1 MSRRSTYLL
10 ALFALSLSQ
19 PACDPPGR
27 SRKSTE
33 DAAAAAAEP
42 EGKEVSRWKSMAERD
57 GPPPEEKKPPR
68 PRPST
73 EGGLKIYVSVDM
85 EGIAGVVTGAQLGPE
100 GFEYQRFREFMT
112 AEVNA
117 VIDAAYVAGAREVL
131 VSDSHGNGENLLID
145 RLPPEVQ
152 VVRSWPRPLGMMA
165 GIDETFH
172 GVIFLGYHTGTTNPK
187 GVRAHTF
194 SSSKLA
200 DVRMN
205 EMSMSEAHVNAAIAG
220 HFGVPV
226 IMVSGDDACV
236 QETRAVLG
244 DIEGAVVKW
253 SLGFHS
259 ARTLTPEAARAE
271 IGRKVTAAMA
281 RIEEFEPY
289 VLETPVEVEVWFKY
303 NRPSEVLAYLPMFE
317 RVGSRG
323 VHFTAEDVA
332 EASRFLRFIT
342 TYDPNLKP

>member
-1 MSRRSTYLL
+1 M
-10 ALFALSLSQ
+10 A
-19 PACDPPGR
+19 
-27 SRKSTE
+27 
-33 DAAAAAAEP
+33 
-42 EGKEVSRWKSMAERD
+42 KEEA
-57 GPPPEEKKPPR
+57 PPPEEKPPPR
-68 PRPST
+68 PRPSAD
-73 EGGLKIYVSVDM
+73 GGLKIYVSVDM
-85 EGIAGVVTGAQLGPE
+85 EGIVGVVTGDQLGPE

-112 AEVNA
+112 GEVNA
-117 VIDAAYVAGAREVL
+117 VIDAAYEAGAREVL

-152 VVRSWPRPLGMMA
+152 VIRSWPRPLGMMA

-172 GVIFLGYHTGTTNPK
+172 GVIFLGYHAATTNPR

-200 DVRMN
+200 DVRIN
-205 EMSMSEAHVNAAIAG
+205 DMSISEAQINAAIAG

-244 DIEGAVVKW
+244 DVEGAVVKW
-253 SLGFHS
+253 SLGYQS
-259 ARTLTPEAARAE
+259 ARMLTPEAARAE

-281 RIEEFEPY
+281 RMDDFEPY
-289 VLETPVEVEVWFKY
+289 VLETPLQVEVWFKY

-317 RVGSRG
+317 RLGSRG
-323 VHFTAEDVA
+323 VRFTAEDVP

-342 TYDPNLKP
+342 TYDSDLRP